1 MTKKITLNPNE
12 SAEEYA
18 EVLRQMKNA
27 PPSTTTIS
35 TKTKTKTDHQTL
47 DIVKDSKITIDNV
60 DGKWVV
66 NVISKDEHIEAYH
79 DDDKGGTIINWLK
92 GGKA

>member
-1 MTKKITLNPNE
+1 MTNEKIKLE
-12 SAEEYA
+12 Q
-18 EVLRQMKNA
+18 LKNA
-27 PPSTTTIS
+27 PPSSTTIS
-35 TKTKTKTDHQTL
+35 TKTKTDHQTL
-47 DIVKDSKITIDNV
+47 DIVKDSKITMDNV
-60 DGKWVV
+60 DGKWGV